1 MTNSYSLSQEE
12 NRNIILI
19 HGANNNLE
27 AFFPLKNEFE
37 QMGYKVTLVTLP
49 GHGKIRKEAPEFKS
63 AFALFNQT
71 MLELT
76 KVPYSV
82 VAFSQ
87 GALYFQLW
95 LQKHQENLPL
105 KQVLLAP
112 ALYIHRQNFL
122 YKLIQKLPSGLFI
135 KSLAPKKFRRYQTF
149 RIWEYRILL
158 ESMNTFH
165 RHKKALKVPSLILI
179 DPKDEMVDAKK
190 LETELGQDPLATF
203 KLWPRDYIRRGL
215 TYHHILFHPDHF
227 QKDDWQAFIKE
238 IQVFL
243 RE

>member
-1 MTNSYSLSQEE
+1 MTNSYSLSP
-12 NRNIILI
+12 NKNKIILI

-27 AFFPLKNEFE
+27 AFYPLKEEFE
-37 QMGYKVTLVTLP
+37 RMGHKVELVVLP
-49 GHGKIRKEAPEFKS
+49 GHGEIRKEAPDFKS
-63 AFALFNQT
+63 AFSHFNQT
-71 MLELT
+71 MLALT
-76 KVPYSV
+76 NEPYSV

-105 KQVLLAP
+105 KQILLAP

-122 YKLIQKLPSGLFI
+122 YKLIQKLPTGLFI
-135 KSLAPKKFRRYQTF
+135 KSLAPRKFRRYQTF

-190 LETELGQDPLATF
+190 LEKELASDPNVKF
-203 KLWPRDYIRRGL
+203 KLWVRDYIRRGL

-227 QKDDWQAFIKE
+227 QKDDWQSFMKE
-238 IQVFL
+238 IEDFL
-243 RE
+243 YK